1 MNQKQVA
8 RKNRIHQL
16 LEYLLAQLNLEPD
29 KKLSR
34 NTLLNR
40 YSLESGISIP
50 ILREYTNILHS
61 ARLIKISG
69 YVGSWWLQLV
79 EAEAS

>member
-1 MNQKQVA
+1 MSQKQIA
-8 RKNRIHQL
+8 RKARIHQL

-50 ILREYTNILHS
+50 ILLEYADILHS
-61 ARLIKISG
+61 AGLIKISG

-79 EAEAS
+79 DEAT

>member
-8 RKNRIHQL
+8 RKNRINDL

-50 ILREYTNILHS
+50 ILREYADILHS
-61 ARLIKISG
+61 AGLIKISG

-79 EAEAS
+79 ETEAT

>member
-8 RKNRIHQL
+8 RKNRINDL

-50 ILREYTNILHS
+50 ILKEYTSILHS
-61 ARLIKISG
+61 AGLIKISG
-69 YVGSWWLQLV
+69 HVGSWWLQLV